1 MGQAFLKLSQEGLQR
16 DKFLTQQSKKKKK
29 KKVRR
34 ENRREKERERG
45 AKSRKMNG
53 MKKGGK
59 WGRGGERKYKRCG
72 WSGRGDKRRAAKN
85 EQQ

>member
-1 MGQAFLKLSQEGLQR
+1 
-16 DKFLTQQSKKKKK
+16 
-29 KKVRR
+29 
-34 ENRREKERERG
+34 
-45 AKSRKMNG
+45 MNG

-59 WGRGGERKYKRCG
+59 WGRGGGRKYKRCG